1 MTDIASDLGV
11 AATGTGAAGTQPDAA
26 AETPP
31 GIIATDDE
39 RYNATLIRREDQ
51 HESLAY
57 FWVRFDEE
65 PTPFE
70 PGQYMTIGV
79 FVDGKIVQRPY
90 SVASS
95 PAVAGDTGYE
105 FYLRLVQ
112 GGTFTPILWGLP
124 VGHRM
129 RMIGPKGKFLLE
141 PDDDRVHLFVS
152 SGTGNAPF
160 VSMMRDMLAAGRPRR
175 AVFMNGVSHVRD
187 LGYRDI
193 VEDWA
198 ASGDYPVTFI
208 PTVSRPNDP
217 LNADWTGRTGRVES
231 IVEPVV
237 AEHGLD
243 PGATFAYLCGNPDM
257 ITSAEEKLLGRGYAE
272 EQVHKELYWPKGKEP
287 RGLVAGDLAA
297 AIDAAEH
304 NADQ

>member
-1 MTDIASDLGV
+1 MTDTAGDLEV
-11 AATGTGAAGTQPDAA
+11 AVTRAGAAGTPPDAA
-26 AETPP
+26 PETPP

-39 RYNATLIRREDQ
+39 RYNATLVRRVDQ

-57 FWVRFDEE
+57 FWVRFDGE

-90 SVASS
+90 SVASA
-95 PAVAGDTGYE
+95 PGVAGDTGYE

-112 GGTFTPILWGLP
+112 GGTFTTILWDLP

-141 PDDDRVHLFVS
+141 PDDDRTHLFIS

-160 VSMMRDMLAAGRPRR
+160 VSMMRHTLAAGRPRR
-175 AVFMNGVSHVRD
+175 AVYLNGVSHARD

-193 VEDWA
+193 VEGWA
-198 ASGDYPVTFI
+198 ASGSYPVTFI

-217 LNADWTGRTGRVES
+217 MNADWRGRTGRVES
-231 IVEPVV
+231 IVGPIVDEL
-237 AEHGLD
+237 GLD
-243 PGATFAYLCGNPDM
+243 PGDTVAYLCGNPDM
-257 ITSAEEKLLGRGYAE
+257 IQSAEATLLEIGFPE
-272 EQVHKELYWPKGKEP
+272 EAVKKELYWPKGKEP
-287 RGLVAGDLAA
+287 RGVAAGDLAA
-297 AIDAAEH
+297 AIDAAEA